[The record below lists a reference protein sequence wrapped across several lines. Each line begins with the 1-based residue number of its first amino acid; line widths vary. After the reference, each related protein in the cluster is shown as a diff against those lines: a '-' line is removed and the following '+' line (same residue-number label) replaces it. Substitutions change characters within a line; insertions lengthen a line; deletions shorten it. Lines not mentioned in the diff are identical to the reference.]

1 MPGRR
6 KRGIALIT
14 ALFVLVFL
22 FILGLVFRFYCD
34 QHLIFASD
42 VARRNQLYYLAEAGI
57 EYTIYERALWPTGVS
72 ATGDTTLDFPSGIVE
87 IQTTDQPTGFQIR
100 SRAKLNKVSG
110 ISLSLRNSEFYID
123 AQVDSAGNITSW
135 SEQQF

>member
-1 MPGRR
+1 MPERR
-6 KRGIALIT
+6 RRGIALIT

-57 EYTIYERALWPTGVS
+57 EYAIYERAMWPAGVS
-72 ATGDTTLDFPSGIVE
+72 ATGTATLDFPSGSVE
-87 IQTTDQPTGFQIR
+87 IQASDSSTGFQIV
-100 SRAKLNKVSG
+100 SRAKLYKVSG
-110 ISLSLRNSEFYID
+110 ISASIRNSEFFIN
-123 AQVDSAGNITSW
+123 AQFDNAGNITAWTES
-135 SEQQF
+135 QF

>member
-1 MPGRR
+1 MPVKRR
-6 KRGIALIT
+6 RGIALIT

-57 EYTIYERALWPTGVS
+57 EYAIYERALWPAGVS
-72 ATGDTTLDFPSGIVE
+72 QTGTTTLDFPSGIVE
-87 IQTTDQPTGFQIR
+87 LQTADSGTGVQIT
-100 SRAKLNKVSG
+100 SRAKLYKVSG
-110 ISLSLRNSEFYID
+110 ISLSIRNSEFTITTQID
-123 AQVDSAGNITSW
+123 NAGNIVNWTES
-135 SEQQF
+135 QF